1 MRLEVKGVSRSLG
14 FRYFLIKRSINM
26 ILVVF
31 FTLIITIAILGSTID
46 KILINSVR
54 YDAVNAIS
62 QSKFHF
68 QSLKERQTYVETQ
81 IAQNVKSLGLDEPW
95 YSPKRFFNTLSKIV
109 TLDLGRSNFFTTD
122 SGSSKVKDIIME
134 RLPKT
139 ILLFSSSTVIVSI
152 IGIYL
157 GAFISDRS
165 GSITDKVNSFSAVLS
180 NSFPSWWI
188 GMLMIFVFA
197 FVYPIF
203 PARSTPTSSP
213 SDPYYILDL
222 LYHMLLP
229 LITLVLVS
237 ISAWAYI
244 VRYYLIRIRHED
256 FILSKKAI
264 GISKKKILYSH
275 MLKNAAPPIITSVAL
290 SLAASFGGAIIIE
303 SVFDWPGMGK
313 LYYDAIA
320 VNDVPI
326 ILGNTYIFSIIFV
339 VTIFVTDVAYGFFD
353 PRVKVG

>member
-1 MRLEVKGVSRSLG
+1 MG
-14 FRYFLIKRSINM
+14 FRHFLIKRSINM

-31 FTLIITIAILGSTID
+31 FTLVITIAILGSTID
-46 KILINSVR
+46 KILIDSVR

-68 QSLKERQTYVETQ
+68 QSLKERQSYVTTQ
-81 IAQNVKSLGLDEPW
+81 IALNIKSLGLDEPW
-95 YSPKRFFNTLSKIV
+95 YSPKRFFNTLLRIV

-122 SGSSKVKDIIME
+122 SGSSSVRDIILE

-139 ILLFSSSTVIVSI
+139 ILLFSTSTLIVSV

-157 GAFISDRS
+157 GAFIADRS
-165 GSITDKVNSFSAVLS
+165 GSLIDKSNSLLAILS

-197 FVYPIF
+197 FVYEIF
-203 PARSTPTSSP
+203 PARSTPMSSP
-213 SDPYYILDL
+213 SDPLYIFDL

-237 ISAWAYI
+237 FTAWAYI

-256 FILSKKAI
+256 FIFSKKAI
-264 GISKKKILYSH
+264 GISKRRILYSH

-339 VTIFVTDVAYGFFD
+339 VTIFITDIAYGFFD

>member
-1 MRLEVKGVSRSLG
+1 MG
-14 FRYFLIKRSINM
+14 FRHFLIKRSINM

-31 FTLIITIAILGSTID
+31 FTLVITIAILGSTID
-46 KILINSVR
+46 KILIDSVR

-68 QSLKERQTYVETQ
+68 QSLKERQSYVTTQ
-81 IAQNVKSLGLDEPW
+81 IALNIKSLGLDEPW
-95 YSPKRFFNTLSKIV
+95 YSPKRFFNTLLRIV

-122 SGSSKVKDIIME
+122 SGSSSVRDIILE

-139 ILLFSSSTVIVSI
+139 ILLFSTSTLIVSVL
-152 IGIYL
+152 GIYL
-157 GAFISDRS
+157 GAFIADRS
-165 GSITDKVNSFSAVLS
+165 GSLIDKSNSLLAILS

-188 GMLMIFVFA
+188 GMLMIFMFA
-197 FVYPIF
+197 FVYQIF
-203 PARSTPTSSP
+203 PARSTPMSSP
-213 SDPYYILDL
+213 SDPFYIFDL

-237 ISAWAYI
+237 FTAWAYI

-256 FILSKKAI
+256 FIFSKKAI
-264 GISKKKILYSH
+264 GISKRRILYSH

-339 VTIFVTDVAYGFFD
+339 VTIFITDIAYGFFD

>member
-1 MRLEVKGVSRSLG
+1 MG
-14 FRYFLIKRSINM
+14 FRHFLSKRSINM

-31 FTLIITIAILGSTID
+31 FTLVITIAILGSTID
-46 KILINSVR
+46 KILIDSVR

-68 QSLKERQTYVETQ
+68 QSLKERQSYVTTQ
-81 IAQNVKSLGLDEPW
+81 IALNIKSLGLDEPW
-95 YSPKRFFNTLSKIV
+95 YSPKRFFNTLLRIV

-122 SGSSKVKDIIME
+122 SGSSSVRDIILE

-139 ILLFSSSTVIVSI
+139 ILLFSTSTLIVSVL
-152 IGIYL
+152 GIYL
-157 GAFISDRS
+157 GAFIADRS
-165 GSITDKVNSFSAVLS
+165 GSLIDKSNSLLAILS

-188 GMLMIFVFA
+188 GMLMIFMFA
-197 FVYPIF
+197 FVYQIF
-203 PARSTPTSSP
+203 PARSTPMSSP
-213 SDPYYILDL
+213 SDPFYIFDL

-237 ISAWAYI
+237 FTAWAYI

-256 FILSKKAI
+256 FIFSKKAI
-264 GISKKKILYSH
+264 GISKRRILYSH

-339 VTIFVTDVAYGFFD
+339 VTIFITDIAYGFFD

>member
-1 MRLEVKGVSRSLG
+1 
-14 FRYFLIKRSINM
+14 
-26 ILVVF
+26 
-31 FTLIITIAILGSTID
+31 
-46 KILINSVR
+46 VR
-54 YDAVNAIS
+54 
-62 QSKFHF
+62 
-68 QSLKERQTYVETQ
+68 
-81 IAQNVKSLGLDEPW
+81 
-95 YSPKRFFNTLSKIV
+95 
-109 TLDLGRSNFFTTD
+109 
-122 SGSSKVKDIIME
+122 DIILE

-139 ILLFSSSTVIVSI
+139 ILLFSTSTLIVSVL
-152 IGIYL
+152 GIYL
-157 GAFISDRS
+157 GAFIADRS
-165 GSITDKVNSFSAVLS
+165 GSLIDKSNSLLAILS

-188 GMLMIFVFA
+188 GMLMIFMFA
-197 FVYPIF
+197 FVYQIF
-203 PARSTPTSSP
+203 PARSTPMSSP
-213 SDPYYILDL
+213 SDPFYIFDL

-237 ISAWAYI
+237 FTAWAYI

-256 FILSKKAI
+256 FIISKKAI
-264 GISKKKILYSH
+264 GISKRRILYSH

-339 VTIFVTDVAYGFFD
+339 VTIFITDIAYGFFD

>member
-1 MRLEVKGVSRSLG
+1 MG
-14 FRYFLIKRSINM
+14 FRHFLIKRSINM

-31 FTLIITIAILGSTID
+31 FTLVITIAILGSTID
-46 KILINSVR
+46 KILIDSVR

-68 QSLKERQTYVETQ
+68 QSLKERQSYVTTQ
-81 IAQNVKSLGLDEPW
+81 IALNIKSLGLDEPW
-95 YSPKRFFNTLSKIV
+95 YSPKRFFNTLLRIV

-122 SGSSKVKDIIME
+122 SGSSSVRDIILE

-139 ILLFSSSTVIVSI
+139 ILLFSTSTLIVSV

-157 GAFISDRS
+157 GAFIADRS
-165 GSITDKVNSFSAVLS
+165 GSLIDKGNSLLAILS

-197 FVYPIF
+197 FVYEIF
-203 PARSTPTSSP
+203 PARSTPMSSP
-213 SDPYYILDL
+213 SDPLYIFDL

-237 ISAWAYI
+237 FTAWAYI

-256 FILSKKAI
+256 FIFSKKAI
-264 GISKKKILYSH
+264 GISKRRILYSH

-320 VNDVPI
+320 VNDAPI

-339 VTIFVTDVAYGFFD
+339 VTIFITDIAYGFFD